1 MPTPAVQNLREDLK
15 RRIGAW
21 DTGRPLV
28 DHPGVSTGC
37 AALDARLPTQQFG
50 RGLVH
55 EFQGAAYPDRVA
67 CLGVVLAL
75 CVRLLAQSSGP
86 LLWVQ
91 LREAERLHVHA
102 PGFAAFGL
110 DPGRLIKI
118 TPKSEKD
125 LLWVVEEA
133 LSCSSVCAVAGILW
147 TEKLYDFTASRRL
160 ALRAQ
165 TSGVPALMVRP
176 HRSQGLTAAASRW
189 RVASLPSLSQKLA
202 RTSRLPV
209 GLPHWKV
216 ELLRCRG
223 AAPGTLSVGWNHE
236 TLCFDLASRTADR
249 ADGAGIRTNGGDGA
263 FIGERHAAL

>member
-1 MPTPAVQNLREDLK
+1 MPTSVVEDLK

-21 DTGRPLV
+21 GTDRPLA
-28 DHPGVSTGC
+28 DRPGVSTGC
-37 AALDARLPTQQFG
+37 ASLDARLPSHQFS
-50 RGLVH
+50 RGAVH

-75 CVRLLAQSSGP
+75 CVRLLAQMPGP

-110 DPGRLIKI
+110 DPGRIIKI

-133 LSCSSVCAVAGILW
+133 LGCSSVGAVAGILW
-147 TEKLYDFTASRRL
+147 AEKLYDFTASRRL

-165 TSGVPALMVRP
+165 ASGVPALMVRS
-176 HRSQGLTAAASRW
+176 HRAQGLSAAASRW
-189 RVASLPSLSQKLA
+189 RVASLPSASQRLA
-202 RTSRLPV
+202 RTLRIPV
-209 GLPHWKV
+209 GLPHWTI

-223 AAPGTLSVGWNHE
+223 AAPGTLSVGWNYE

-249 ADGAGIRTNGGDGA
+249 AAVAPERKGGNA
-263 FIGERHAAL
+263 IGDRRAAL